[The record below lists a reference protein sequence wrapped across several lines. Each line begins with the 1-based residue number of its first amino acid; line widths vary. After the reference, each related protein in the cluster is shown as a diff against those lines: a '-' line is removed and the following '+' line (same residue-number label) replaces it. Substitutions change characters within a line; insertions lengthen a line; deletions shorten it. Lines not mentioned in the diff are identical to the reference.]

1 MIDFYKMTKTT
12 TPTLDQ
18 WINQWKL
25 DEYEVETLMA
35 LESSPSGA
43 KTKNELLWKENL
55 VNLAKKSMQ
64 HSV

>member
-1 MIDFYKMTKTT
+1 MTDFYKMTKQAS
-12 TPTLDQ
+12 PTLDQ

-25 DEYEVETLMA
+25 DEYEVETMMA
-35 LESSPSGA
+35 LEASEPHT
-43 KTKNELLWKENL
+43 KTQNELLWKENL

>member
-1 MIDFYKMTKTT
+1 MTDLYNMTQTT
-12 TPTLDQ
+12 ASTLDQ

-35 LESSPSGA
+35 LESSPSGG